1 MKICIDIRC
10 LAEGRRTGVEEYTR
24 YLLDNLFSIDKKNEY
39 VLFLNSW
46 KKTKVNL
53 SWLEKYPNV
62 KVKKFS
68 FPNKLLNLM
77 FWYCGW
83 PKIDH
88 LVGGADAVF
97 SPNII
102 FGNASA
108 KTKSVI
114 TIHDLSFFRHSE
126 YFSWKRKWWHIFIN
140 PKKICCSAN
149 KIITVSNSTK
159 NDLIS
164 LYKIKPEKITVI
176 PSAVADNFRVID
188 RNDGKLIKVK
198 EKYNLPYK
206 FILFFGTIEPRKNIV
221 GLIRAFN
228 LLQAEQAETPG
239 VLNFRHPVSKW
250 AQYNLVI
257 AGEKGWMNEEINDEI
272 ANSPFREKIQI
283 INCVPD
289 EDKVYL
295 YNLASLFVYPSFFEG
310 FGFPPLEAMKCGV
323 PVIVSN
329 NSSLPEI
336 VGDAGI
342 IIDPDKPDE
351 IFLAMKEILENS
363 KLRNILIAKG
373 LEKSRKFDWKKTAK
387 KTLKVLSI

>member
-24 YLLDNLFSIDKKNEY
+24 HLLHHLFAIDQKNEY

-46 KKTKVNL
+46 KKTKGNL
-53 SWLEKYPNV
+53 SWLKKYPNV
-62 KVKKFS
+62 KVKKFN
-68 FPNKLLNLM
+68 FPNKILNLM
-77 FWYCGW
+77 FWYLGW
-83 PKIDH
+83 PKIDY
-88 LVGGADAVF
+88 LVGGADVVF

-102 FGNASA
+102 FGNVSA
-108 KTKSVI
+108 RTKSVI

-126 YFSWKRKWWHIFIN
+126 YFSRKRRWWHIFIN
-140 PKKICCSAN
+140 PKKICQTAN
-149 KIITVSNSTK
+149 KIIVVSNSTK
-159 NDLIS
+159 NDLVG
-164 LYKIKPEKITVI
+164 LYKIKPEKIIVI
-176 PSAVADNFRVID
+176 PSAVSNDFCVIN
-188 RNDGKLIKVK
+188 RNDEKLIKVK
-198 EKYNLPYK
+198 ERYNLPYK

-228 LLQAEQAETPG
+228 LLQKQSGEYK
-239 VLNFRHPVSKW
+239 LI
-250 AQYNLVI
+250 I
-257 AGEKGWMNEEINDEI
+257 AGEKGWMNEEINNEI
-272 ANSPFREKIQI
+272 INSPFREKIKI

-351 IFLAMKEILENS
+351 IFLAMKGILENS
-363 KLRNILIAKG
+363 KLRNILIKKG
-373 LEKSRKFDWKKTAK
+373 LEKSREFDWKKTAK
-387 KTLKVLSI
+387 KTLDVFLK

>member
-24 YLLDNLFSIDKKNEY
+24 YLLGHLFSIDPKNEY

-46 KKTKVNL
+46 KKTKGNL

-62 KVKKFS
+62 KVKKFN

-77 FWYCGW
+77 FWYFGW
-83 PKIDH
+83 PKIDR
-88 LVGGADAVF
+88 LVGGPASTHGDASSTRGGVDLVF

-102 FGNASA
+102 FGNVSA
-108 KTKSVI
+108 RTKSVI

-140 PKKICCSAN
+140 PKKICQTAN
-149 KIITVSNSTK
+149 KIIVVSNSTK
-159 NDLIS
+159 NDLVG
-164 LYKIKPEKITVI
+164 LYKIKPEKIIVI
-176 PSAVADNFRVID
+176 PSAVADNFCVIN
-188 RNDGKLIKVK
+188 RNNGKLIKVK

-228 LLQAEQAETPG
+228 LLQKQSSEY
-239 VLNFRHPVSKW
+239 K
-250 AQYNLVI
+250 LVI

-342 IIDPDKPDE
+342 LIDPDKPDE
-351 IFLAMKEILENS
+351 IFLAMKEVLENS

-373 LEKSRKFDWKKTAK
+373 LEKSREFDWKKTAQ
-387 KTLKVLSI
+387 KTLKVFQG